1 MKKKKSKNIFTS
13 NNEYEKY
20 FLFILSIIA
29 IIVGI
34 LMLLDIVSFEENK
47 ALPSDNVCA
56 VLFIVLGIIAGI
68 ISLYTIIKE
77 IKFNKLP
84 KPKLYE
90 FIEQFYNEC
99 NYEISELFFNN
110 GYKLLAD
117 DEGEYPIYFY
127 DNYYNIFLNK
137 NELKIFI
144 CLSKQDLTIEINIS
158 DELNQK
164 VQDVFLNYEEGTFR
178 KIIDINENF
187 DFNSLI
193 NIINNYYDE
202 KADILLERYNQYKI

>member
-1 MKKKKSKNIFTS
+1 MEKKKSKNIFTS

-47 ALPSDNVCA
+47 ALHSDNVCA

-90 FIEQFYNEC
+90 FIEQFYNEGFATTFYLKPL
-99 NYEISELFFNN
+99 NYLKRKIS
-110 GYKLLAD
+110 
-117 DEGEYPIYFY
+117 
-127 DNYYNIFLNK
+127 NK
-137 NELKIFI
+137 RVLKILDI
-144 CLSKQDLTIEINIS
+144 IL
-158 DELNQK
+158 K
-164 VQDVFLNYEEGTFR
+164 VIYTVLILIFAVFMFFKKYPL
-178 KIIDINENF
+178 
-187 DFNSLI
+187 
-193 NIINNYYDE
+193 
-202 KADILLERYNQYKI
+202 